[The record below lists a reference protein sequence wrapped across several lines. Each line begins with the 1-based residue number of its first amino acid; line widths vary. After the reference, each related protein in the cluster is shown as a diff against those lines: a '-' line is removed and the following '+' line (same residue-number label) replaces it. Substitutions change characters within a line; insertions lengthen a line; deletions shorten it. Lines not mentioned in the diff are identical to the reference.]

1 MNMNYH
7 ASHHLWVSIPYYNL
21 PAADRLMREHPGS
34 VALEWWRSYV
44 GYLWR
49 YMRAMPLEECKG

>member
-1 MNMNYH
+1 
-7 ASHHLWVSIPYYNL
+7 VGIPYYNL
-21 PAADRLMREHPGS
+21 PHADRLMREHPGS
-34 VALEWWRSYV
+34 GALEWRHSYL